1 MKCTR
6 EYRPE
11 RRRDRVLSPLPG
23 TDIIPL
29 ALYFSV
35 SAEVDDAKLKSF
47 FAAIDG
53 KDVAELIKEGQ
64 AKLASVP
71 SGGGGGGGG
80 AAAAAPEPEE
90 EEEEEVR
97 LKPHPISPTRLTF
110 ATRAKSRS
118 PARWRVLEWIVR
130 MDGTRRILTRLSR
143 REDDPR
149 PRWMICEP
157 AQPPTETRR

>member
-1 MKCTR
+1 LKCTR

-64 AKLASVP
+64 AKLAP
-71 SGGGGGGGG
+71 SPPVAV
-80 AAAAAPEPEE
+80 AAAAAAAAVAVAVAVP
-90 EEEEEVR
+90 
-97 LKPHPISPTRLTF
+97 
-110 ATRAKSRS
+110 
-118 PARWRVLEWIVR
+118 
-130 MDGTRRILTRLSR
+130 
-143 REDDPR
+143 PR
-149 PRWMICEP
+149 PRP
-157 AQPPTETRR
+157 SPRRRRKRR

>member
-1 MKCTR
+1 MSRRPRFRYVTDHILKCTR

-53 KDVAELIKEGQ
+53 KDGT
-64 AKLASVP
+64 
-71 SGGGGGGGG
+71 GGKTGGIG
-80 AAAAAPEPEE
+80 
-90 EEEEEVR
+90 
-97 LKPHPISPTRLTF
+97 
-110 ATRAKSRS
+110 
-118 PARWRVLEWIVR
+118 
-130 MDGTRRILTRLSR
+130 
-143 REDDPR
+143 
-149 PRWMICEP
+149 CEI
-157 AQPPTETRR
+157 